1 MITDAPSPPDHSL
14 LLRVD
19 QALDEIRPHLQ
30 MDGGD
35 IEVVEITADLEVRVR
50 WKGNCES
57 CNMSFMTMRAG
68 VEQAIRNKVPEI
80 SGVVAVNGF
89 QQ

>member
-1 MITDAPSPPDHSL
+1 MVSETTPTTRQDL
-14 LLRVD
+14 LERVEL
-19 QALDEIRPHLQ
+19 ALDEIRPHLR

-35 IEVVEITADLEVRVR
+35 IEIVEITDELEVRVR
-50 WKGNCES
+50 WMGNCES

-80 SGVVAVNGF
+80 NAVIAVNSLT
-89 QQ
+89 Q